1 MGRSNQLTAI
11 YTLSGPDGAVRY
23 VGKSVC
29 PERRL
34 SEHVWASGRSTRVVL
49 WCRKMR
55 LRGERPSMHI
65 LEWATDWE
73 EAERRWIAEYRAAG
87 ADLLNIAAGGLD
99 MAHVYAE
106 RGKYPAYAW
115 MVQFFARAG
124 HKDTYGVG
132 LRAKAA
138 EIKATQGAEG
148 MRVFNEHLRQLLRET
163 FPLCLGAR

>member
-1 MGRSNQLTAI
+1 MQ
-11 YTLSGPDGAVRY
+11 
-23 VGKSVC
+23 
-29 PERRL
+29 
-34 SEHVWASGRSTRVVL
+34 
-49 WCRKMR
+49 
-55 LRGERPSMHI
+55 I
-65 LEWATDWE
+65 LEWVVDWE
-73 EAERRWIAEYRAAG
+73 EAECRWIAEYRANG
-87 ADLLNIAAGGLD
+87 VDLLNIAAGGLD

>member
-1 MGRSNQLTAI
+1 LGRSNQLTAI

-23 VGKSVC
+23 IGKTVNPKS
-29 PERRL
+29 RL
-34 SEHVWASGRSTRVVL
+34 AAHASPSQSESAGRPVVS
-49 WCRKMR
+49 WVV
-55 LRGERPSMHI
+55 
-65 LEWATDWE
+65 DWE
-73 EAERRWIAEYRAAG
+73 EAECRWIAEYRANG
-87 ADLLNIAAGGLD
+87 VDLLNIAAGGLD